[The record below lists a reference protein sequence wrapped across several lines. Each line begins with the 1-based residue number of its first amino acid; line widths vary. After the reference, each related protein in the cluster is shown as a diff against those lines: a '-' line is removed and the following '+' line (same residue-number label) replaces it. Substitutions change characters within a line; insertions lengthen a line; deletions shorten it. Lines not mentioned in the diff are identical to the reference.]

1 MTFMINCDSAEV
13 LPLSHK
19 SLEVRVDTSIK
30 DMVDAV
36 GPEDLLEQIGREAA
50 IKYWDIEEVGEEA

>member
-19 SLEVRVDTSIK
+19 SLEVRVDTGIK